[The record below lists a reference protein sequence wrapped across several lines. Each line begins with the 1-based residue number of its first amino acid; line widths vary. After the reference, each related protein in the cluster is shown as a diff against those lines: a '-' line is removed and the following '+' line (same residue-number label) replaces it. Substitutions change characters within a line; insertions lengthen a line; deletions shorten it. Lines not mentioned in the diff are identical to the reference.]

1 MRREK
6 PTGTVK
12 EIISKI
18 LKCDKKKVLVKSEL
32 VKDLGADSINIL
44 QMIIA
49 IEREFKVEIND
60 ERLSSSVNGG
70 GSKVKHLIDEVKL
83 AVYAENLRIKPVRVL
98 KNESQHKV
106 VDVSNAH

>member
-32 VKDLGADSINIL
+32 VKDLGADSMNIL
-44 QMIIA
+44 QIIIA

-70 GSKVKHLIDEVKL
+70 ESKVKHLIDEVKL
-83 AVYAENLRIKPVRVL
+83 AVHAENLRIKPVCVV
-98 KNESQHKV
+98 KNELQHKV
-106 VDVSNAH
+106 VDVFNSH